1 MVLAVVLLR
10 EQHEVTPWFYLGVA
24 IIVGAVFLHPLLN
37 RRKPVQHPEILGTAE
52 ARNIAD

>member
-1 MVLAVVLLR
+1 LLAMVLLSEQR
-10 EQHEVTPWFYLGVA
+10 ELTPLFYAGVA

-37 RRKPVQHPEILGTAE
+37 RRRKVQHPELLATSE